1 MDTGSIIILVSVI
14 VLLLIFIPL
23 LFVSFKDRSGTKK
36 KTKIKNYG
44 DGYFQTL
51 IQLDKGERGEYIVD
65 RMLKEVSEFA
75 GGYAYRELKLEDE
88 YGNWT
93 EIDNVFISPIGIY
106 LIETKN
112 RDGVITGDET
122 SNKWIQTSG
131 KYTHEVDNP
140 IIQCQRHEKFFKRVI
155 KNVGSVT
162 TLTIFVA
169 GDISNIKCK
178 NVFTLKGAE
187 EFLMNRKRMLS
198 DSKIEY
204 INSQILKFV
213 KNPPFTHKQ
222 YSNWMENQKRT
233 NSNFN

>member
-1 MDTGSIIILVSVI
+1 MSTESIIILAI
-14 VLLLIFIPL
+14 VGALLLLLIPL
-23 LFVSFKDRSGTKK
+23 LFVSFKERNKSEKPH
-36 KTKIKNYG
+36 IKNYG
-44 DGYFQTL
+44 DEYFQTL
-51 IQLDKGERGEYIVD
+51 ICLDKGERGEYIVD

-112 RDGVITGDET
+112 RDGIITGDES

-140 IIQCQRHEKFFKRVI
+140 IIQCLRHEKFFKRVI

-204 INSQILKFV
+204 INSQVLKFV
-213 KNPPFTHKQ
+213 NNPPFTHGQ

-233 NSNFN
+233 NSNFS

>member
-1 MDTGSIIILVSVI
+1 MDIGSIIILAI
-14 VLLLIFIPL
+14 VCTLLLLLIPLFFI
-23 LFVSFKDRSGTKK
+23 SFKERNKSEKPR
-36 KTKIKNYG
+36 IKNYG
-44 DGYFQTL
+44 DEYFQTL

-112 RDGVITGDET
+112 RDGIITGDET

-131 KYTHEVDNP
+131 RYTHEVDNP

-204 INSQILKFV
+204 INSQVLKFV
-213 KNPPFTHKQ
+213 KNPPFTHGQ

-233 NSNFN
+233 NSNFS